1 MKQSVFMRPRVGR
14 ILTVGRVL
22 GSLLNVGIDLNQIKL
37 QWSEETET
45 CGQVS
50 DTCSQVLHSDT
61 MTPATTFTLIRI
73 RRSSFETNK
82 VARALYSQSGLQK
95 EYWDAKLRQ

>member
-14 ILTVGRVL
+14 ISTVGQVL

-50 DTCSQVLHSDT
+50 DTCVQVHSDT

>member
-50 DTCSQVLHSDT
+50 DTDTTRVCRCCALTQWPLQQLLH
-61 MTPATTFTLIRI
+61 
-73 RRSSFETNK
+73 
-82 VARALYSQSGLQK
+82 
-95 EYWDAKLRQ
+95 